1 MFIIIKMTFDKLV
14 WRPILTLL
22 NVSLLYNKVFE
33 INSWNLKQI
42 FNCKISNLDTKGE
55 EDVLDVLENI
65 DDDLDRLN
73 IAMVK
78 VYEREAFKE
87 WGVSD
92 KTSIFYFEN
101 GIPNIYTGFKGL
113 K

>member
-1 MFIIIKMTFDKLV
+1 MFYF
-14 WRPILTLL
+14 
-22 NVSLLYNKVFE
+22 
-33 INSWNLKQI
+33 
-42 FNCKISNLDTKGE
+42 SNLDTKGE

-101 GIPNIYTGFKGL
+101 GIPNIYSGFKGL
-113 K
+113 KKSHLSIDSWILKGKPPMAENF

>member
-1 MFIIIKMTFDKLV
+1 
-14 WRPILTLL
+14 
-22 NVSLLYNKVFE
+22 
-33 INSWNLKQI
+33 
-42 FNCKISNLDTKGE
+42 
-55 EDVLDVLENI
+55 
-65 DDDLDRLN
+65 
-73 IAMVK
+73 MVK

-92 KTSIFYFEN
+92 KSSIFYFEN

>member
-1 MFIIIKMTFDKLV
+1 MTFDKLV
-14 WRPILTLL
+14 WRQILSLL
-22 NVSLLYNKVFE
+22 NVSLYNKVFE
-33 INSWNLKQI
+33 INFWKSNPNFK
-42 FNCKISNLDTKGE
+42 CKISHLDTKDA

-65 DDDLDRLN
+65 DDDLDRIN
-73 IAMVK
+73 VAMVK

-92 KTSIFYFEN
+92 KSSIFYFEN
-101 GIPNIYTGFKGL
+101 GIPNIYPGFKRL